1 MPSARKLLFSS
12 LALMLAAA
20 AVPATA
26 QTAAAGA
33 PVAVAVGAKV
43 VDTAGGEVG
52 TVTAIQGDNLLVKT
66 DKHEVALPK
75 TSFTPTDKGLLF
87 ALTRAQL
94 NAQVDQALAAQGPVV
109 SVGATVY
116 DPQGGVVGTVEA
128 LDAQFATVKLPN
140 STVKL
145 PVSAFGRGPKGPLV
159 GETAAAIEAKA
170 SAAGASAA
178 GATGA
183 PAAAT
188 PPAGQ

>member
-1 MPSARKLLFSS
+1 MPSSRKILFSS
-12 LALMLAAA
+12 LALVLAAA

-33 PVAVAVGAKV
+33 QSGVSVGAKV

-52 TVTAIQGDNLLVKT
+52 TVISIDGDNLLVKT
-66 DKHEVALPK
+66 DRHEVALPK

-87 ALTRAQL
+87 GLTRAQL
-94 NAQVDQALAAQGPVV
+94 NAQADQALAAQGPVV

-116 DPQGGVVGTVEA
+116 DPQGGVVGTVQA
-128 LDAQFATVKLPN
+128 LDPQFATVKLPN

-170 SAAGASAA
+170 NAAGAAS
-178 GATGA
+178 A
-183 PAAAT
+183 PAAVT
-188 PPAGQ
+188 PPQ